1 MIIQIAEAKKLLKDI
16 EGLHDERITSL
27 KAEIAKLE
35 NELLEARKAN
45 REIAKLAMDRYFE
58 IKRLKRAIEKE
69 KVFLLDDEG
78 KPIKEFTLKGTLELI
93 KEPTKEKLE
102 VGKWYHTTDF
112 KLKELKKLLP
122 VGTKVEVEK
131 EIFYPNID
139 KEPPNVVEQC
149 EVKEVIKGIPNQKTY
164 ISKGEAFFKEWFKI
178 IKE

>member
-1 MIIQIAEAKKLLKDI
+1 MIIQVAEVKKLLKDI
-16 EGLHDERITSL
+16 EVLHEETVTSL

-58 IKRLKRAIEKE
+58 IKRLKKEIEKE
-69 KVFLLDDEG
+69 KVFLVDDGG
-78 KPIKEFTLKGTLELI
+78 KPIKEFTLKGTLKLI
-93 KEPTKEKLE
+93 KEPAEEKLE

-112 KLKELKKLLP
+112 SLEELKELLP
-122 VGTKVEVEK
+122 VGTKVEAEK
-131 EIFYPNID
+131 EVFYQNID
-139 KEPPNVVEQC
+139 IEPPNVVEQC

-178 IKE
+178 IEE